1 MHALQDFYA
10 HKIMIYYA
18 MNKKSVSGV
27 NIRNRIIK
35 SYAKTYEGN
44 NPISITDFNYY
55 KKYDTKDFEDKKE
68 IFDWRYKY
76 AKKATKK
83 IYDFY
88 YKYNSIKTIE
98 KKEKLKINSIKKC
111 FGEDIICYS
120 KKTYFRM
127 LKIKLEFETLEEIE
141 LE

>member
-1 MHALQDFYA
+1 MYILNERFSTFILD
-10 HKIMIYYA
+10 IY
-18 MNKKSVSGV
+18 N
-27 NIRNRIIK
+27 
-35 SYAKTYEGN
+35 
-44 NPISITDFNYY
+44 
-55 KKYDTKDFEDKKE
+55 
-68 IFDWRYKY
+68 
-76 AKKATKK
+76 
-83 IYDFY
+83 